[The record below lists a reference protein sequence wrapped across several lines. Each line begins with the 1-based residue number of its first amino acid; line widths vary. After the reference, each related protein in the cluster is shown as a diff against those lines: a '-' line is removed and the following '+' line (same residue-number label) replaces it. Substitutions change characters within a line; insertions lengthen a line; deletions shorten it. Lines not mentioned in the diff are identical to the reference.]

1 MPHLQ
6 PSHLP
11 HFRQLAQKS
20 IPGLSAC
27 CWSVLQL
34 FPGQHFRQL
43 HASTALQRDLPAV
56 LAQWVQQQGGKV
68 DGVAVQPAGDGTGC
82 GLWSA
87 QDLKQGQSLVHLSKQ
102 CQLTY
107 DNDTNPELL
116 ALIEQV
122 PQALWGARLALQ
134 VLSHRVQGSQ
144 SAFDPYIRNLPVG
157 VAGLPMF
164 FSRDPLRALEYAP
177 VTRQVQMRCQW
188 LLHFAR
194 EALQPLPG
202 TDADPFSGTLIDANA
217 LGWALAVVTSR
228 AFRVGG
234 PSQPAAM
241 LPLIDMCNHSF
252 APNCKLQPLGNGSL
266 QLVALQDI
274 PQQQPLLLSYGGL
287 SNDFLL
293 MDYGFVMADNPFDR
307 VQLSF
312 NLDMLEAAKEVAH
325 LQSFHLW
332 ATKNQG
338 PSSASTDLPI
348 WQEQALTHLNLW
360 GPNANL
366 EVMLGGV
373 PPVDPRLLAAVRIL
387 YCKDPSELQGRAL
400 AHLGAWGAFLNPANE
415 VRALRT
421 IAAICTMLLSQWSS
435 VPQEDQQALSL
446 GMDSAGLTLSSDMKL
461 AMQFRLEKKR
471 LLLHAVNEISKQ
483 IQALPGNKV

>member
-415 VRALRT
+415 VHPFTVIIWAV
-421 IAAICTMLLSQWSS
+421 C
-435 VPQEDQQALSL
+435 
-446 GMDSAGLTLSSDMKL
+446 TLSHHTK
-461 AMQFRLEKKR
+461 FCRCE
-471 LLLHAVNEISKQ
+471 
-483 IQALPGNKV
+483 P